1 MCGDPSVGVECVQAV
16 RGEHHRCATTR
27 CDPVQLKGVP
37 VRVERIAGF
46 VGDVRTGDEGVAVPG
61 GGGQHLGLRG
71 VVEQLHIA
79 GVHVDGR
86 GEPRSGCPLDVCGE
100 AGPVDPA
107 VVGVR
112 QQGRRHAGD
121 RATRPD
127 HGARVG
133 RFAHR
138 SSPPVRRRRNASA
151 SASGTTASTTR
162 SRSLSRRSNAPGGGS
177 GASSQAVEP

>member
-1 MCGDPSVGVECVQAV
+1 MSKRFEGKVAFITGAA
-16 RGEHHRCATTR
+16 RGQGRAAA
-27 CDPVQLKGVP
+27 
-37 VRVERIAGF
+37 IAF
-46 VGDVRTGDEGVAVPG
+46 ANEGADI
-61 GGGQHLGLRG
+61 
-71 VVEQLHIA
+71 IA
-79 GVHVDGR
+79 
-86 GEPRSGCPLDVCGE
+86 LDVCGE

-138 SSPPVRRRRNASA
+138 SCPPVRRRRNASA